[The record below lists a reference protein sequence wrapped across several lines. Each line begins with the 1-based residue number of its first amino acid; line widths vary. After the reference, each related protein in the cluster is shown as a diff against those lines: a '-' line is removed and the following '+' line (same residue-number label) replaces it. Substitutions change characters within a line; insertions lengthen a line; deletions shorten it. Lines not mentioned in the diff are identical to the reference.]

1 MGTPSGIWNFS
12 KNKTAA
18 KELNVYLSA
27 RYLFK
32 ERYRAVEGFDIPLLQ
47 SMSDSTVWDD
57 VGPPKGVFYNYPIRP
72 WHGSRPLAQGWPA
85 PPAIAA
91 QIVSR
96 ATMPNMLAK
105 LYSRQSIKQV
115 VAWARNELQGLHK
128 VGLMLQHS

>member
-32 ERYRAVEGFDIPLLQ
+32 ERCRAVEGFDIPLLQ

-57 VGPPKGVFYNYPIRP
+57 VGPPKGVLPDP
-72 WHGSRPLAQGWPA
+72 PLAWQH
-85 PPAIAA
+85 AA
-91 QIVSR
+91 R
-96 ATMPNMLAK
+96 ARLA
-105 LYSRQSIKQV
+105 RP
-115 VAWARNELQGLHK
+115 ARNRRADRQPCDHAEYAGEAL
-128 VGLMLQHS
+128 